1 MAKKSRMGVL
11 KRQREL
17 RKQEKAAFK
26 REKKARRQE
35 ERAEDA
41 GAGHQVATRED
52 LEGYGLGPEL
62 DD

>member
-26 REKKARRQE
+26 REKKSRRQE
-35 ERAEDA
+35 ERTEA
-41 GAGHQVATRED
+41 GPTDQVATRED
-52 LEGYGLGPEL
+52 MAGYGIGPEL
-62 DD
+62 ED